1 SDFSLQCTIHHP
13 HLHSFPTRRSSD
25 LTALFKRLKT
35 TNKINVQTIR
45 GRNGG
50 VILALVK
57 NILVNQIKNHHKQA
71 KKALQEYLGINLDTL
86 KNVKQS
92 KNDYQ
97 EITLDTG

>member
-1 SDFSLQCTIHHP
+1 MLGIAN
-13 HLHSFPTRRSSD
+13 SS

-57 NILVNQIKNHHKQA
+57 NILINQIKNHHKQA

-86 KNVKQS
+86 KNV
-92 KNDYQ
+92 
-97 EITLDTG
+97 

>member
-1 SDFSLQCTIHHP
+1 MLGIAN
-13 HLHSFPTRRSSD
+13 SS

-57 NILVNQIKNHHKQA
+57 NILINQIKNHHKQA